1 MGDWGSTGK
10 SLPNLT
16 GGYTMPPGNNGS
28 LEARTLLANIIA
40 VLYSCVGSAQAEALI
55 EDREKHAVHQMVL
68 ANSALAAGEA
78 DAFLTLVS
86 AGLEGPGGVHLRA
99 IAELAIRIALCVKH
113 PDLALKLYESWG
125 PSWEKLVKAQIPE
138 VEFDAETNSL
148 ARDMR
153 QIEKSREFMD
163 ARAAVVSELRMM
175 SDMEWAMWSKRSHGD
190 IYALVQVSVNLAN
203 RTSGD
208 VRQPILAEVPFGV
221 AVEIWLSRAIGNLI
235 VILTHLVATF
245 EITVPQEVL
254 TGFAERYERLLA
266 GLPKL
271 PSANPTA
278 SA

>member
-1 MGDWGSTGK
+1 M
-10 SLPNLT
+10 
-16 GGYTMPPGNNGS
+16 
-28 LEARTLLANIIA
+28 
-40 VLYSCVGSAQAEALI
+40 
-55 EDREKHAVHQMVL
+55 
-68 ANSALAAGEA
+68 
-78 DAFLTLVS
+78 
-86 AGLEGPGGVHLRA
+86 
-99 IAELAIRIALCVKH
+99 KH